1 MSTEGLMQAVFE
13 WIRNLTGF
21 FLFMSVMDHLMPEKT
36 YRVYIRLF
44 AGLVFI
50 LLVLQPFTGNRRLEE
65 RIAQYY
71 ESNLFL
77 YETGELKE
85 NLLGIEEKRRAQIA
99 SQYEAVIGQEISRMA
114 QIDGFEVAGCW
125 VEINQDTDSEHF
137 GEVMGVRVEV
147 CSAWHEQGAESTQTG
162 TGENGGS
169 LEHGEN
175 LQEKKTGKNLV
186 GYGKNRATGN
196 IQIQIPKI
204 AVEKMEEVEVTGE
217 RELQNENLNKTQ
229 GQSQN
234 AILGETQSVEN
245 IQEDTARAVSG
256 PVYQKIGELR
266 SRISSYCGV
275 EERNVEIGIVEAE
288 R

>member
-1 MSTEGLMQAVFE
+1 MNTEGLMQAVFE

-71 ESNLFL
+71 ESNLFR

-125 VEINQDTDSEHF
+125 VEINQDVDSEQF
-137 GEVMGVRVEV
+137 GEIMGVRVEV
-147 CSAWHEQGAESTQTG
+147 CSARHEQGAESARTERGQDD
-162 TGENGGS
+162 GS
-169 LEHGEN
+169 SGSGEN
-175 LQEKKTGKNLV
+175 LQEKETWENLV
-186 GYGKNRATGN
+186 GYGKDRATGN

-204 AVEKMEEVEVTGE
+204 AVEGMEKVEAAGA
-217 RELQNENLNKTQ
+217 RENKKEDPNKTQ
-229 GQSQN
+229 GKSQN
-234 AILGETQSVEN
+234 AILGENQSVED

-275 EERNVEIGIVEAE
+275 EERNVEIGVVEE
-288 R
+288 KR